1 MRGGAY
7 GAPGACGKAVAK
19 LAMTTVPLAKTSRVG
34 AGGWLDLGPDGVAA
48 PGDRVS
54 VTVELGQ
61 PVALEPGLG
70 FAIREGGRTVGAGT
84 VVGLVDLTKEPS
96 GHAGFAVPR
105 REPRTRSNIP
115 VSSCSQPPLG
125 ASCLLGRWQDARA
138 PAQIAEVVT
147 VPVGIKPLAYNSL
160 WQIRN
165 DTWSSLEESTTQ
177 LTLACAEQRSVEQLT
192 ETVTGLLDLLSS
204 IERFWAFPGAQTFQE
219 VQRLFA
225 AGEYDRLATVVGRAN
240 RALVTESYRGGHAW
254 NLRAEDDAYDRD
266 ARPVK
271 QPVSDRPYFEVLVVE
286 DLTLD
291 QENSLREELR
301 RWRRPDDQFV
311 YEIVVVPSFDE
322 ALLAA
327 RLNFRLQACVV
338 RRRFTHR
345 SRHDLSP
352 IAQFAYSGGTAD
364 LMARSPDDRAQV
376 LARSLA
382 RIRPELDL
390 YLMTE
395 ISVEDLA
402 GRLSHHF
409 RRIFHAREGSLEL
422 HLSILDGVAARYR
435 APFFSALRNYSSRPT
450 GVFHALPISHG
461 KSIVNSHW
469 IRDMIDFYGLNIF
482 LAETSATCGGLDSL
496 LEPTGP
502 LREAQ
507 QLAAETFGSR
517 QTYFVTNGTST
528 ANKVVVQALVQPGD
542 IVLVDRNCHQ
552 SHHYGLMLAGAM
564 VTYLEAYPL
573 NEYSMYGAVPLREIK
588 RQLLALRRA
597 GKLDRVKM
605 LLLTNC
611 TFDGIVY
618 DVGRVMEECLAIKP
632 DLVFLWDEAW
642 FAFARFHPVYRPRTA
657 MRAART
663 LAEKLRLPEHRQRYD
678 KFAEEVGP
686 IHAADDDV
694 LLDRRLVPDPARA
707 RVRVYSTQSTH
718 KTLTSLRQGSM
729 IHVWDQDFSQKVE
742 DTFHEAYMTHTS
754 TSPNYQILASLDL
767 GRRQA
772 ALEGFELVVKQIESA
787 MRLRDA
793 VNYHPLL
800 SKYMRCLTTAD
811 LIPAKYRPT
820 GIDQPLRSGLANWVK
835 AWETDEFVL
844 DPSRVTIYI
853 GATGIEGD
861 AFKRS
866 HLMDRYGVQ
875 INKTSRN
882 TVLFMTTI
890 GTTRSSVAYL
900 IEVLVTIA
908 RELETRLADM
918 SPAERTAHERAV
930 LRLTSPSAPLP
941 DFSGFHPSFQD
952 ANGLPTPEGD
962 VRRAFY
968 LSYNDSY
975 CEYLTP
981 EEAEQRVENGDQV
994 VSTTYVTPYPPGYPV
1009 LVPGQV
1015 FSQEILSFMRSLD
1028 TPEIHGYRADLGYRV
1043 YLDKALEIAA
1053 TTRPA
1058 PRPDQLN
1065 RLEQP
1070 AAGAARYGMRR
1081 DDEPGCH
1088 QQHEQV
1094 DRRDPQHVGAAAGGQ
1109 GDGAGDAGTDG
1120 ERETPPR

>member
-1 MRGGAY
+1 M
-7 GAPGACGKAVAK
+7 P
-19 LAMTTVPLAKTSRVG
+19 VG
-34 AGGWLDLGPDGVAA
+34 AN
-48 PGDRVS
+48 
-54 VTVELGQ
+54 T
-61 PVALEPGLG
+61 
-70 FAIREGGRTVGAGT
+70 
-84 VVGLVDLTKEPS
+84 
-96 GHAGFAVPR
+96 
-105 REPRTRSNIP
+105 
-115 VSSCSQPPLG
+115 
-125 ASCLLGRWQDARA
+125 
-138 PAQIAEVVT
+138 
-147 VPVGIKPLAYNSL
+147 LAYNSL
-160 WQIRN
+160 WQVRN
-165 DTWSSLEESTTQ
+165 DAWSSLEEAAAQ
-177 LTLACAEQRSVEQLT
+177 LVLAGAKQHPVEQLT
-192 ETVTGLLDLLSS
+192 ETVTGLLNMLGP
-204 IERFWAFPGAQTFQE
+204 IERLCAFPGVPAFARAR
-219 VQRLFA
+219 RLFA
-225 AGEYDRLATVVGRAN
+225 AGKYDRFAALVSGIDRALATDSFRSGQVGD
-240 RALVTESYRGGHAW
+240 LG
-254 NLRAEDDAYDRD
+254 AEDETFDGTVHPMEQSGTA
-266 ARPVK
+266 
-271 QPVSDRPYFEVLVVE
+271 RPYFEVLIVE
-286 DLTLD
+286 DLTEQ
-291 QENSLREELR
+291 QEGLLREELR
-301 RWRRPDDQFV
+301 RWRRPDDAFV
-311 YEIVVVPSFDE
+311 YEIVVVPSLDD
-322 ALLAA
+322 AVMAA
-327 RLNFRLQACVV
+327 RLNYKLQACVV
-338 RRRFTHR
+338 RRRFAHR
-345 SRHDLSP
+345 SRHDSSSLW
-352 IAQFAYSGGTAD
+352 QFVDTAVSDD
-364 LMARSPDDRAQV
+364 LMERSPDDRAQV
-376 LARSLA
+376 LARTVA

-435 APFFSALRNYSSRPT
+435 TPFFSALRDYSHRPT

-461 KSIVNSHW
+461 KSIIESHW
-469 IRDMIDFYGLNIF
+469 IHDMIDFYGLNIF
-482 LAETSATCGGLDSL
+482 MAETSATCGGLDSL
-496 LEPTGP
+496 LEPIGP

-528 ANKVVVQALVQPGD
+528 ANKIVVQALVQPGD

-618 DVGRVMEECLAIKP
+618 DAGRVMEECLAIKP
-632 DLVFLWDEAW
+632 DLIFLWDEAW

-663 LAEKLRLPEHRQRYD
+663 LAERLCLPEHRQRYD
-678 KFAEEVGP
+678 VQAEEVGA
-686 IHAADDDV
+686 IDAADDE
-694 LLDRRLVPDPARA
+694 LLLERRLLPDPARV

-767 GRRQA
+767 GLRQA
-772 ALEGFELVVKQIESA
+772 ALEGFELVQKQIENA

-793 VNYHPLL
+793 VDNHPLL

-811 LIPAKYRPT
+811 LIPAEHRAS
-820 GIDQPLRSGLANWVK
+820 GIDQPLRSGLPNMIK
-835 AWETDEFVL
+835 AWDTDEFVL
-844 DPSRVTIYI
+844 DPSRITIYI

-861 AFKRS
+861 SFKRRQ
-866 HLMDRYGVQ
+866 LMDRYGVQ
-875 INKTSRN
+875 VNKTSRN

-890 GTTRSSVAYL
+890 GTSRSSVAYL

-918 SPAERTAHERAV
+918 SPAERAAHERAV

-1043 YLDKALEIAA
+1043 YVDKALEIAA

-1065 RLEQP
+1065 R
-1070 AAGAARYGMRR
+1070 
-1081 DDEPGCH
+1081 
-1088 QQHEQV
+1088 
-1094 DRRDPQHVGAAAGGQ
+1094 
-1109 GDGAGDAGTDG
+1109 T
-1120 ERETPPR
+1120 

>member
-1 MRGGAY
+1 
-7 GAPGACGKAVAK
+7 
-19 LAMTTVPLAKTSRVG
+19 
-34 AGGWLDLGPDGVAA
+34 
-48 PGDRVS
+48 
-54 VTVELGQ
+54 
-61 PVALEPGLG
+61 
-70 FAIREGGRTVGAGT
+70 
-84 VVGLVDLTKEPS
+84 
-96 GHAGFAVPR
+96 
-105 REPRTRSNIP
+105 
-115 VSSCSQPPLG
+115 
-125 ASCLLGRWQDARA
+125 
-138 PAQIAEVVT
+138 VVT
-147 VPVGIKPLAYNSL
+147 VSVGIKPLAYNSL
-160 WQIRN
+160 WQLRN

-177 LTLACAEQRSVEQLT
+177 LALADAQQRSVEQLV
-192 ETVTGLLDLLSS
+192 ETVTGQLEVLGS
-204 IERFWAFPGAQTFQE
+204 IERFWAFPGAQIFRE
-219 VQRLFA
+219 LQRLFA
-225 AGEYDRLATVVGRAN
+225 AGQYDRLAAVVGRAN
-240 RALVTESYRGGHAW
+240 RALVTESYRDGQAW
-254 NLRAEDDAYDRD
+254 ELRAEDDAYDRD
-266 ARPVK
+266 TRPAK
-271 QPVSDRPYFEVLVVE
+271 HFGNDRPYFEVLVVE
-286 DLTLD
+286 DLTEE

-301 RWRRPDDQFV
+301 RWRRPDDHFI

-322 ALLAA
+322 AVMAA

-338 RRRFTHR
+338 RRRFAHR
-345 SRHDLSP
+345 SRHDSP
-352 IAQFAYSGGTAD
+352 LLAQFAGIDGADD
-364 LMARSPDDRAQV
+364 LMQHTPDDRAQV
-376 LARSLA
+376 LARTLA
-382 RIRPELDL
+382 KIRPELDL

-435 APFFSALRNYSSRPT
+435 SPFFNALRNYSHRPT

-469 IRDMIDFYGLNIF
+469 IRDMVDFYGLEIF

-528 ANKVVVQALVQPGD
+528 GNKIVVQALVQPGD

-564 VTYLEAYPL
+564 VSYLDAYPL
-573 NEYSMYGAVPLREIK
+573 NQYSMYGAVPLREIK

-642 FAFARFHPVYRPRTA
+642 FAFARFHPVSRPRTA

-663 LAEKLRLPEHRQRYD
+663 LAERLRLPEYRQRYD
-678 KFAEEVGP
+678 AQVEQVGA
-686 IHAADDDV
+686 IDAADDEM
-694 LLDRRLVPDPARA
+694 LLRRRLTPDPARA

-718 KTLTSLRQGSM
+718 KTLTALRQGSM

-742 DTFHEAYMTHTS
+742 ATFHEAYMTHTS

-772 ALEGFELVVKQIESA
+772 ALEGFELVQKQIENA

-793 VNYHPLL
+793 VDHHPLL

-811 LIPAKYRPT
+811 LIPAEYRPT
-820 GIDQPLRSGLANWVK
+820 CIDQPLRSGLPNMIK
-835 AWETDEFVL
+835 AWDCDEFVL
-844 DPSRVTIYI
+844 DPSRITIYI

-861 AFKRS
+861 SFKRR
-866 HLMDRYGVQ
+866 HLMDRHGVQ

-908 RELETRLADM
+908 RDLEAQLADM
-918 SPAERTAHERAV
+918 SPTERATHEREV

-941 DFSGFHPSFQD
+941 DFSGFHPSFTD
-952 ANGLPTPEGD
+952 GHGLPTPEGD

-981 EEAEQRVENGDQV
+981 EEVEQRVENGDQV

-1015 FSQEILSFMRSLD
+1015 FSPEILSFMRSLD
-1028 TPEIHGYRADLGYRV
+1028 TPEIHGYRPDLGYRV

-1058 PRPDQLN
+1058 PRPDQAV
-1065 RLEQP
+1065 P
-1070 AAGAARYGMRR
+1070 GAALEEATPEVSR
-1081 DDEPGCH
+1081 PT
-1088 QQHEQV
+1088 
-1094 DRRDPQHVGAAAGGQ
+1094 AAARRRST
-1109 GDGAGDAGTDG
+1109 A
-1120 ERETPPR
+1120 

>member
-1 MRGGAY
+1 
-7 GAPGACGKAVAK
+7 
-19 LAMTTVPLAKTSRVG
+19 
-34 AGGWLDLGPDGVAA
+34 
-48 PGDRVS
+48 
-54 VTVELGQ
+54 
-61 PVALEPGLG
+61 
-70 FAIREGGRTVGAGT
+70 
-84 VVGLVDLTKEPS
+84 
-96 GHAGFAVPR
+96 
-105 REPRTRSNIP
+105 
-115 VSSCSQPPLG
+115 
-125 ASCLLGRWQDARA
+125 
-138 PAQIAEVVT
+138 VVT
-147 VPVGIKPLAYNSL
+147 VPVGREPLAYNSL
-160 WQIRN
+160 WQLRN
-165 DTWSSLEESTTQ
+165 DSWSSLEESTTQ
-177 LTLACAEQRSVEQLT
+177 LALAGAQQRSIEQLV
-192 ETVTGLLDLLSS
+192 ERVTRLLDVLGSV
-204 IERFWAFPGAQTFQE
+204 ERFWGFPGARTFQE
-219 VQRLFA
+219 VQRLFS
-225 AGEYDRLATVVGRAN
+225 AGDYNRLAVVVGQVN
-240 RALVTESYRGGHAW
+240 RALVTESYRGGQAGD
-254 NLRAEDDAYDRD
+254 LRVENDAYDRD
-266 ARPVK
+266 GRQVK
-271 QPVSDRPYFEVLVVE
+271 QPGSNDKPYFEVLVVE
-286 DLTLD
+286 DLTGD
-291 QENSLREELR
+291 QESALREELW

-311 YEIVVVPSFDE
+311 YEIVVVPSFED

-345 SRHDLSP
+345 SRHDLSS
-352 IAQFAYSGGTAD
+352 IAQFAYSGGSAD
-364 LMARSPDDRAQV
+364 LMERTPDDRAQV

-402 GRLSHHF
+402 GRISHHF

-435 APFFSALRNYSSRPT
+435 APFFSALRNYSNKPT
-450 GVFHALPISHG
+450 GVFHALPISHA

-469 IRDMIDFYGLNIF
+469 IQDMLDFYGLNIF

-528 ANKVVVQALVQPGD
+528 ANKIVVQAVVQPGD

-564 VTYLEAYPL
+564 VTYLDAYPL
-573 NEYSMYGAVPLREIK
+573 HQYSMYGAVPLREIK
-588 RQLLALRRA
+588 RQLLTLRKA

-618 DVGRVMEECLAIKP
+618 DVGRVMDECLAIKP

-663 LAEKLRLPEHRQRYD
+663 LADKLRQPEYRERYQE
-678 KFAEEVGP
+678 FLSEVGA
-686 IHAADDDV
+686 IDAADDEV
-694 LLDRRLVPDPARA
+694 LLERRLIPDPARA

-729 IHVWDQDFSQKVE
+729 IHVFDQDFSQNVE
-742 DTFHEAYMTHTS
+742 EAFHEAYMTHTS

-793 VNYHPLL
+793 VNNHPLL
-800 SKYMRCLTTAD
+800 SRYMRCLTTAD
-811 LIPAKYRPT
+811 MIPAEYRPT
-820 GIDQPLRSGLANWVK
+820 GIDQPLRSGLADWVK
-835 AWETDEFVL
+835 AWSNDEFVL
-844 DPSRVTIYI
+844 DPSRITIYI
-853 GATGIEGD
+853 GATGINGD

-900 IEVLVTIA
+900 IEVLVAIA
-908 RELETRLADM
+908 RDLDAKVADM
-918 SPAERTAHERAV
+918 SPAERAAHERAV

-941 DFSGFHPSFQD
+941 DFSGFHPSFAGGQ
-952 ANGLPTPEGD
+952 GLPTTPEGD
-962 VRRAFY
+962 IRRAFY
-968 LSYNDSY
+968 LSYDDNY
-975 CEYLTP
+975 CEYLTQS
-981 EEAEQRVENGDQV
+981 EAEQRVENGEQV

-1015 FSQEILSFMRSLD
+1015 FSTEILSFMRSLD
-1028 TPEIHGYRADLGYRV
+1028 TPEIHGYRPDLGYRV
-1043 YLDKALEIAA
+1043 YVDKALDI
-1053 TTRPA
+1053 T
-1058 PRPDQLN
+1058 
-1065 RLEQP
+1065 
-1070 AAGAARYGMRR
+1070 GAAHQPRAASNADNHQSG
-1081 DDEPGCH
+1081 PGS
-1088 QQHEQV
+1088 
-1094 DRRDPQHVGAAAGGQ
+1094 G
-1109 GDGAGDAGTDG
+1109 
-1120 ERETPPR
+1120 

>member
-1 MRGGAY
+1 
-7 GAPGACGKAVAK
+7 
-19 LAMTTVPLAKTSRVG
+19 
-34 AGGWLDLGPDGVAA
+34 
-48 PGDRVS
+48 
-54 VTVELGQ
+54 
-61 PVALEPGLG
+61 
-70 FAIREGGRTVGAGT
+70 
-84 VVGLVDLTKEPS
+84 
-96 GHAGFAVPR
+96 
-105 REPRTRSNIP
+105 
-115 VSSCSQPPLG
+115 
-125 ASCLLGRWQDARA
+125 
-138 PAQIAEVVT
+138 VVT
-147 VPVGIKPLAYNSL
+147 VSVGEEPLAYNSL
-160 WQIRN
+160 WQLRN

-177 LTLACAEQRSVEQLT
+177 LALAGTQQRPVERLAERVTRLLEILGSV
-192 ETVTGLLDLLSS
+192 
-204 IERFWAFPGAQTFQE
+204 ERFWAFPGAQTFRE

-225 AGEYDRLATVVGRAN
+225 ADEYDRLAAAVGRAN
-240 RALVTESYRGGHAW
+240 RALVTESYRGGQAW
-254 NLRAEDDAYDRD
+254 DLRADDGAYDRD
-266 ARPVK
+266 TRPVK
-271 QPVSDRPYFEVLVVE
+271 QPRTDRPYFEVLVVE
-286 DLTLD
+286 DLTEE
-291 QENSLREELR
+291 QESALREELH
-301 RWRRPDDQFV
+301 RWRRPDDQFI
-311 YEIVVVPSFDE
+311 YEIVVVPSFDD

-345 SRHDLSP
+345 SRHDLSS
-352 IAQFAYSGGTAD
+352 IAQFAYSGGSAD
-364 LMARSPDDRAQV
+364 LMERSPDERAQV

-409 RRIFHAREGSLEL
+409 RRIFHTREGSLEL

-435 APFFSALRNYSSRPT
+435 APFFSALKSYSNKPT

-469 IRDMIDFYGLNIF
+469 IRDMLDFYGLNIF

-507 QLAAETFGSR
+507 QLAAKTFGSR

-528 ANKVVVQALVQPGD
+528 ANKIVVQALVQPGD

-564 VTYLEAYPL
+564 VTYLDAYPL
-573 NEYSMYGAVPLREIK
+573 NEYSMYGAVPLIEIK

-663 LAEKLRLPEHRQRYD
+663 LAERLRLAEYRERYD
-678 KFAEEVGP
+678 SFAEEVGA
-686 IHAADDDV
+686 IDAADDEV
-694 LLDRRLVPDPARA
+694 LLERRLTPDPARA
-707 RVRVYSTQSTH
+707 RVRVYATQSTH

-729 IHVWDQDFSQKVE
+729 IHVFDQDFSQKVE
-742 DTFHEAYMTHTS
+742 ETFHEAYMTHTS

-793 VNYHPLL
+793 VNNHPLL
-800 SKYMRCLTTAD
+800 SRYMRCLTTAD
-811 LIPAKYRPT
+811 LIPAEYRPT
-820 GIDQPLRSGLANWVK
+820 GIDQPLRAGLANWVK
-835 AWETDEFVL
+835 AWDTDEFVL
-844 DPSRVTIYI
+844 DPSRITIYI
-853 GATGIEGD
+853 GATGIDGD
-861 AFKRS
+861 AFKRR

-900 IEVLVTIA
+900 IEVLVAIA
-908 RELETRLADM
+908 RDLDARVADM
-918 SPAERTAHERAV
+918 NPAERAAHERAV
-930 LRLTSPSAPLP
+930 LRLTAPSAPLP
-941 DFSGFHPSFQD
+941 DFSGFHPSFAD
-952 ANGLPTPEGD
+952 GRGLPTPEGD
-962 VRRAFY
+962 IRRAFY
-968 LSYNDSY
+968 LAYNDSY
-975 CEYLTP
+975 CEYLTQ
-981 EEAEQRVENGDQV
+981 EEVEQRVENGEQV

-1015 FSQEILSFMRSLD
+1015 FSPQILAFMRSLD

-1043 YLDKALEIAA
+1043 YVDKALEMAA
-1053 TTRPA
+1053 TPRPA
-1058 PRPDQLN
+1058 GPASN
-1065 RLEQP
+1065 RE
-1070 AAGAARYGMRR
+1070 
-1081 DDEPGCH
+1081 
-1088 QQHEQV
+1088 
-1094 DRRDPQHVGAAAGGQ
+1094 
-1109 GDGAGDAGTDG
+1109 
-1120 ERETPPR
+1120 

>member
-1 MRGGAY
+1 
-7 GAPGACGKAVAK
+7 
-19 LAMTTVPLAKTSRVG
+19 VPKS
-34 AGGWLDLGPDGVAA
+34 
-48 PGDRVS
+48 
-54 VTVELGQ
+54 
-61 PVALEPGLG
+61 
-70 FAIREGGRTVGAGT
+70 
-84 VVGLVDLTKEPS
+84 
-96 GHAGFAVPR
+96 
-105 REPRTRSNIP
+105 
-115 VSSCSQPPLG
+115 
-125 ASCLLGRWQDARA
+125 
-138 PAQIAEVVT
+138 
-147 VPVGIKPLAYNSL
+147 LAYNSL
-160 WQIRN
+160 WQLRN
-165 DTWSSLEESTTQ
+165 DTWSSLEESVTQ
-177 LTLACAEQRSVEQLT
+177 LALAAAQQRPAESLA
-192 ETVTGLLDLLSS
+192 ETVTGLLDVLGSM
-204 IERFWAFPGAQTFQE
+204 ERFWAFPGAQTLRE
-219 VQRLFA
+219 VQRLFS
-225 AGEYDRLATVVGRAN
+225 AGKYDRLAAVIGRAN
-240 RALVTESYRGGHAW
+240 RALVTESYRHGEGSDA
-254 NLRAEDDAYDRD
+254 RADEDAYDRD
-266 ARPVK
+266 TR
-271 QPVSDRPYFEVLVVE
+271 QPVQARVDRPYFEVLVVE
-286 DLTLD
+286 DLTEE
-291 QENSLREELR
+291 QEGSLREELR

-311 YEIVVVPSFDE
+311 YEIVVVPSFDD
-322 ALLAA
+322 AIMAA

-345 SRHDLSP
+345 SRHESATLR
-352 IAQFAYSGGTAD
+352 QFASLIGAGD
-364 LMARSPDDRAQV
+364 LMEHSPDDRAQI
-376 LARSLA
+376 LARALA

-435 APFFSALRNYSSRPT
+435 APFFSALRQYSHRPT
-450 GVFHALPISHG
+450 GVFHALPVSHG
-461 KSIVNSHW
+461 KSILNSHW
-469 IRDMIDFYGLNIF
+469 IRDMVDFYGLEIF

-507 QLAAETFGSR
+507 ELAATTFGSR

-528 ANKVVVQALVQPGD
+528 ANKIVVQALVQPGD

-573 NEYSMYGAVPLREIK
+573 NQYSMYGAVPLTEIK
-588 RQLLALRRA
+588 SQLLALRRA

-632 DLVFLWDEAW
+632 DLIFLWDEAW

-663 LAEKLRLPEHRQRYD
+663 LIEKLRLPEYRASYD
-678 KFAEEVGP
+678 AQAEEIGS
-686 IHAADDDV
+686 IDAAADEV
-694 LLDRRLVPDPARA
+694 LLSRRLIPDPARA
-707 RVRVYSTQSTH
+707 RVRAYSTQSTH

-729 IHVWDQDFSQKVE
+729 IHVTDQDFSQKVE

-772 ALEGFELVVKQIESA
+772 ALEGFELVQKQIENA

-793 VNYHPLL
+793 VDHHPLL
-800 SKYMRCLTTAD
+800 SKYMRCLMTKD
-811 LIPAKYRPT
+811 LIPAEYRQS
-820 GIDQPLRSGLANWVK
+820 GIDQPLRSGLPNMIK
-835 AWETDEFVL
+835 AWDGDEFVL
-844 DPSRVTIYI
+844 DPSRITIFI

-861 AFKRS
+861 VFKRKQ
-866 HLMDRYGVQ
+866 LMDRYGVQ

-900 IEVLVTIA
+900 IEVLVDIA
-908 RELETRLADM
+908 RDLEGQLADM
-918 SPAERTAHERAV
+918 SPAERAAHERAV
-930 LRLTSPSAPLP
+930 LKLTAPSAPLP
-941 DFSGFHPSFQD
+941 DFSGFHPSFRD
-952 ANGLPTPEGD
+952 VNGELTPEGD

-975 CEYLTP
+975 CEYLKP
-981 EEAEQRVENGDQV
+981 DEVEQRMENGEQV

-1015 FSQEILSFMRSLD
+1015 VSQEILSFMDSLD
-1028 TPEIHGYRADLGYRV
+1028 TPEVHGYRPDLGYRV
-1043 YLDKALEIAA
+1043 YVDKALEIAA
-1053 TTRPA
+1053 TGRNSRPEAA
-1058 PRPDQLN
+1058 PDAVRTATTSQ
-1065 RLEQP
+1065 
-1070 AAGAARYGMRR
+1070 AASSS
-1081 DDEPGCH
+1081 E
-1088 QQHEQV
+1088 
-1094 DRRDPQHVGAAAGGQ
+1094 
-1109 GDGAGDAGTDG
+1109 
-1120 ERETPPR
+1120 

>member
-1 MRGGAY
+1 
-7 GAPGACGKAVAK
+7 
-19 LAMTTVPLAKTSRVG
+19 
-34 AGGWLDLGPDGVAA
+34 
-48 PGDRVS
+48 VS
-54 VTVELGQ
+54 N
-61 PVALEPGLG
+61 A
-70 FAIREGGRTVGAGT
+70 
-84 VVGLVDLTKEPS
+84 
-96 GHAGFAVPR
+96 
-105 REPRTRSNIP
+105 
-115 VSSCSQPPLG
+115 
-125 ASCLLGRWQDARA
+125 
-138 PAQIAEVVT
+138 
-147 VPVGIKPLAYNSL
+147 LAYNSL
-160 WQIRN
+160 WQVRT
-165 DTWSSLEESTTQ
+165 DAWSSLEESATQ
-177 LTLACAEQRSVEQLT
+177 LLLAGSQNRPVEQLGDT
-192 ETVTGLLDLLSS
+192 IGGLLDLLGP
-204 IERFWAFPGAQTFQE
+204 IERFWAFPGIANF
-219 VQRLFA
+219 VKVRRLFA
-225 AGEYDRLATVVGRAN
+225 AGKYDRFAAMVADIDHALATDSPRSSQAGRSGHEDEAFD
-240 RALVTESYRGGHAW
+240 RVTHPMEQ
-254 NLRAEDDAYDRD
+254 
-266 ARPVK
+266 AR
-271 QPVSDRPYFEVLVVE
+271 SDRPYFEVLVVE
-286 DLTLD
+286 DMSD
-291 QENSLREELR
+291 QQERALREEMQ
-301 RWRRPDDQFV
+301 RWRRPDDPFT
-311 YEIVVVPSFDE
+311 YEIVVVPSLDD
-322 ALLAA
+322 AVMAA
-327 RLNFRLQACVV
+327 RVNFRLQACVV

-345 SRHDLSP
+345 SRYDSSSL
-352 IAQFAYSGGTAD
+352 AQFVDASPAGD
-364 LMARSPDDRAQV
+364 LMEHSPEERAQV
-376 LARSLA
+376 LARTLA

-395 ISVEDLA
+395 VSVEDLA

-409 RRIFHAREGSLEL
+409 RRIFHTREGSLEL
-422 HLSILDGVAARYR
+422 HLSILDGIGARYR
-435 APFFSALRNYSSRPT
+435 APFFSALRSYSHRPT

-461 KSIVNSHW
+461 KSIVESNW
-469 IRDMIDFYGLNIF
+469 IGDMIDFYGLNIF

-507 QLAAETFGSR
+507 QLAAKTFGSR

-528 ANKVVVQALVQPGD
+528 ANKIVVQALVQPGD

-573 NEYSMYGAVPLREIK
+573 NQYSMYGAVPLTEIK

-632 DLVFLWDEAW
+632 DLIFLWDEAW

-663 LAEKLRLPEHRQRYD
+663 LIEKLRRPEYRAEYA
-678 KFAEEVGP
+678 KFHEETGP
-686 IHAADDDV
+686 VDAADDDT
-694 LLDRRLVPDPARA
+694 LLNRRLIPDPARA

-729 IHVWDQDFSQKVE
+729 IHVTDQDFSQKVE
-742 DTFHEAYMTHTS
+742 ETFHEAYMTHTS

-772 ALEGFELVVKQIESA
+772 ALEGFELVQKQIENA

-793 VNYHPLL
+793 VDHHPLL

-811 LIPAKYRPT
+811 LIPSEYRSS
-820 GIDQPLRSGLANWVK
+820 GIDQPLRSGLPNMIK
-835 AWETDEFVL
+835 AWSADEFVL
-844 DPSRVTIYI
+844 DPSRITIYI
-853 GATGIEGD
+853 GATGIDGD
-861 AFKRS
+861 HFKRG

-908 RELETRLADM
+908 RELEAQLADM
-918 SPAERTAHERAV
+918 SPNERAAHERQV
-930 LRLTSPSAPLP
+930 LRLTAPSAPLP

-952 ANGLPTPEGD
+952 VNGQHSPEGD

-975 CEYLTP
+975 CEYLKP
-981 EEAEQRVENGDQV
+981 EEVEQRVENGEKV

-1015 FSQEILSFMRSLD
+1015 FSPEILSFMRSLD

-1043 YLDKALEIAA
+1043 YVDKALEIAV
-1053 TTRPA
+1053 TGSTSPPELRRP
-1058 PRPDQLN
+1058 
-1065 RLEQP
+1065 
-1070 AAGAARYGMRR
+1070 
-1081 DDEPGCH
+1081 
-1088 QQHEQV
+1088 
-1094 DRRDPQHVGAAAGGQ
+1094 
-1109 GDGAGDAGTDG
+1109 
-1120 ERETPPR
+1120 